1 MSIMDW
7 IGSAKG
13 RAWLYAVALAV
24 IALLVGYQVL
34 GAAEAP
40 LWAGLVTALL
50 AVAPVTA
57 LRNLTPDQ
65 TEDDGDGQAD

>member
-7 IGSAKG
+7 IRSARG
-13 RAWLYAVALAV
+13 RAWLYSVALAV

-34 GAAEAP
+34 GAEQAP
-40 LWAGLVTALL
+40 LWVALVTALL

-57 LRNLTPDQ
+57 LRNITPDS
-65 TEDDGDGQAD
+65 EDDGDGQAD

>member
-7 IGSAKG
+7 LRSAKG
-13 RAWLYAVALAV
+13 RAWLYGVALAT

-34 GAAEAP
+34 GAEQAP
-40 LWAGLVTALL
+40 LWVALVTALL

-57 LRNLTPDQ
+57 LRNLTPDPD
-65 TEDDGDGQAD
+65 EDDGDGQAD